1 MSTARVKRGRAP
13 LGPLVLASL
22 AIAAAL
28 GAPRP
33 VSEAGSPQ
41 AHLEGPPASY
51 ETELERFRASLA
63 ACQRGEDFD
72 AEALAQSAERLARL
86 HGRGDAPGA
95 AAHYLALSVPERRA
109 GWDAFLAF
117 RELWSR
123 LARADENTWEQ
134 ERASLAA
141 DLEAFLA
148 ASAPLA
154 DRAPHARGL
163 SLRARIAVHALEARR
178 PGERNGEATLAA
190 ARADARTALGLFEA
204 SGLVTP
210 TLEPRWLLG
219 RLALFDEDLFG
230 AARAFEIVLEG
241 ARLVRNDEFREHAL
255 LGLLAVARRSGDAHR
270 ARRLIEELASF
281 RDARECW
288 PLARE
293 HALSLLHADHPA
305 EAARFLART
314 VPAAAPA
321 RRDWSFLSG
330 LAHLR
335 QGELSTARALLEAG
349 DPEADESSRLA
360 LAALALREGRA
371 AAVVEALGDDALLA
385 RFSPH
390 GEMFARSLLGEAQLR
405 LARPERA
412 LRELEHAL
420 ALAEHWETRLVE
432 QRLLGDATATVMGE
446 WVGLQ
451 AVAHLVEA
459 LAALGRPLEA
469 ATAIARAQGRA
480 LRRTLG
486 EGEPAAADLAAWAAR
501 YEHGLLTWVAGADSG
516 AVAWVAPD
524 GSAHAAPLALSRGQ
538 LAGGV
543 RRLAEAA
550 LAEDAR
556 DAARLGEEL
565 GAALLPAALRT
576 HLGAAPGGRLLA
588 LLHGPLERLPL
599 SLLHVEGAALD
610 EWCAPLASPGLPAQ
624 RPGPSASFDAWTLLG
639 DPLGADG
646 RPLLPG
652 AGPELDAVARERPA
666 ARRIA
671 GADLDARAFESA
683 LASGDCLHLATHAER
698 RAGEGRLE
706 PYALALSGGATFD
719 APRIA
724 ALAPRSP
731 LVVLSACA
739 TAEGRLVDAEGLFG
753 LSRAF
758 LEGGTRNLLA
768 TLWPVTDAAAAAF
781 AAPYHAA
788 LTAGLPPSQAAAH
801 ARATLAAQA
810 FPLADQAAFQS
821 LGRD

>member
-1 MSTARVKRGRAP
+1 MKRARPKRGRAA
-13 LGPLVLASL
+13 LGLLVLASL
-22 AIAAAL
+22 ALAAAL
-28 GAPRP
+28 
-33 VSEAGSPQ
+33 GSPQ
-41 AHLEGPPASY
+41 AHPEGARAEEPPAAY
-51 ETELERFRASLA
+51 EHELERFRALLA
-63 ACQRGEDFD
+63 ACQRGEEFD
-72 AEALAQSAERLARL
+72 SRALLASAERLARH
-86 HGRGDAPGA
+86 HGRGDAPPA
-95 AAHYLALSVPERRA
+95 AAHYAALSAHERRA

-123 LARADENTWEQ
+123 LSRADEGTWEQ
-134 ERASLAA
+134 ERIALAA

-148 ASAPLA
+148 ASAPLV

-163 SLRARIAVHALEARR
+163 SLRARIAVHALEARG
-178 PGERNGEATLAA
+178 PGERDAQATLAA
-190 ARADARTALGLFEA
+190 ARADAREALELFEA

-219 RLALFDEDLFG
+219 RLALLDEDLFG
-230 AARAFEIVLEG
+230 AARAFEAVLED
-241 ARLVRNDEFREHAL
+241 ARVVRNDEFREHAL

-305 EAARFLART
+305 EAARFLSRS

-335 QGELSTARALLEAG
+335 QGELATARALLEAG
-349 DPEADESSRLA
+349 DTPGDESSRLA
-360 LAALALREGRA
+360 LSALALREGRA
-371 AAVVEALGDDALLA
+371 AAVVEALGDDARLA
-385 RFSPH
+385 HFSPH

-420 ALAEHWETRLVE
+420 ELAEHWETRLVE

-451 AVAHLVEA
+451 AVAHLAEA

-486 EGEPAAADLAAWAAR
+486 EGEPTPADLAAWAAR
-501 YEHGLLTWVAGADSG
+501 YEHGLVTWVAGADSG

-543 RRLAEAA
+543 RRLSEAA
-550 LAEDAR
+550 LADDVQ
-556 DAARLGEEL
+556 DAARLGAEL
-565 GAALLPAALRT
+565 ADALLPAALRA
-576 HLGAAPGGRLLA
+576 HLSAAPGGRLLA

-599 SLLHVEGAALD
+599 SLLRVDGADLD
-610 EWCAPLASPGLPAQ
+610 GWCAPLASPGLPAR
-624 RPGPSASFDAWTLLG
+624 RPGPAPAFDTWTLIG
-639 DPLGADG
+639 DPIAEDG

-652 AGPELDAVARERPA
+652 AGPELDAVARKRPA

-671 GADLDARAFESA
+671 GAELDARAFEAA
-683 LASGDCLHLATHAER
+683 LASNDCLHLATHAER
-698 RAGEGRLE
+698 RAGEGRLL
-706 PYALALSGGATFD
+706 PHALALSGDASFD

-739 TAEGRLVDAEGLFG
+739 TADGRLVDAEGLFG

-781 AAPYHAA
+781 AEPYHAA
-788 LTAGLPPSQAAAH
+788 LIAGLLPSQAAAL
-801 ARATLAAQA
+801 ARTHLAATG
-810 FPLADQAAFQS
+810 FPLADQAAFQA